1 MQKKTARKKKMSR
14 AVLIIAPVML
24 LLTAALIVTAVV
36 YFSRAAADGQD
47 APVAAEPQTQL
58 AAAPADG
65 TQAGGETPEEPMPTP
80 YRDVA
85 VYLNVYTSVENL
97 DVVVC
102 DMDGT
107 AVPGYVFPLEISY
120 ADGSSHSVFTDVNGH
135 YYAEYM
141 LPGKYTVSMPE
152 FEGFL
157 QPESVTCQVME
168 RLEYVP
174 IANIT
179 EVVEIKETS
188 ELPEEEVQ
196 GPQPHT
202 DEPEA
207 EVEEISTEQ
216 VEQDA
221 REENPEAEV
230 IVSGQ
235 GESEA
240 PDEGEGAV
248 YYKYSYF
255 TGENGFLLLADG
267 TESDVLPIEENGA
280 LAYGIR
286 KVTVYYDI
294 DGNEISADELPE
306 DFIENTD
313 YYVEE
318 YSEKVDIIYGD
329 GRVDVRYAITVEE
342 SEQSVGTDAAVRVGW
357 IEENGHTYYYDAKGR
372 PVTGLKNIDGRLY
385 FFDGT
390 GARARS
396 IGIDVS
402 YFNST
407 IDWNAVKAAGV
418 DFVIVRV
425 AGRTWNKGVLFED
438 EDSYRQGKDGGFYLQ
453 GAKQAGLQVGA
464 YVYSNAVNT
473 NEAVEE
479 ASLALEVL
487 SKSGIALD
495 LPIYIDLEF
504 SGEFPNGR
512 ADRMSYAQRAE
523 IVRAFCTTVESSG
536 YRSGVY
542 AGEDFFSRAL
552 RVEDVSDYDIWY
564 ASYTRRFA
572 LPDFRG
578 FDVWQFSALGRI
590 NGMPDYVDM
599 NVIF

>member
-1 MQKKTARKKKMSR
+1 MNKRTAPKKKMSR
-14 AVLIIAPVML
+14 AVLIIAPIMV
-24 LLTAALIVTAVV
+24 LLTVALVVTAAV
-36 YFSRAAADGQD
+36 YFRSAESPAQRAD
-47 APVAAEPQTQL
+47 ASPAPQTQSGT
-58 AAAPADG
+58 APAESAQLPADE
-65 TQAGGETPEEPMPTP
+65 TETPQPTP

-85 VYLNVYTSVENL
+85 IYLNVYTSVENL

-120 ADGSSHSVFTDVNGH
+120 ADGSSHSVYTDVNGH

-157 QPESVTCQVME
+157 RPESVSCQVME

-174 IANIT
+174 IANIA
-179 EVVEIKETS
+179 EVVEIKEAS
-188 ELPEEEVQ
+188 ELPEEELQ
-196 GPQPHT
+196 GPQTHAG
-202 DEPEA
+202 ESEV

-216 VEQDA
+216 VEQEA
-221 REENPEAEV
+221 ITENPEAEV

-235 GESEA
+235 GE
-240 PDEGEGAV
+240 DETVGESV
-248 YYKYSYF
+248 KYYKYSYS
-255 TGENGFLLLADG
+255 TGENGFLLFADG
-267 TESDVLPIEENGA
+267 TESEILPVEENGN

-294 DGNEISADELPE
+294 DGNEISAEDLPE
-306 DFIENTD
+306 EFVENTD

-318 YSEKVDIIYGD
+318 YSEKVDIIFGD
-329 GRVDVRYAITVEE
+329 GKVDERYDITVEV
-342 SEQSVGTDAAVRVGW
+342 SEQSVDTPAAVRVGW
-357 IEENGHTYYYDAKGR
+357 LEENGRTYYYDSKGR

-390 GARARS
+390 GARAS
-396 IGIDVS
+396 SLGIDVS

-407 IDWNAVKAAGV
+407 IDWNAVKAAGI

-453 GAKQAGLQVGA
+453 GAKQAGLKVGA
-464 YVYSNAVNT
+464 YVYSNAINT

-487 SKSGIALD
+487 SKSGVALEM
-495 LPIYIDLEF
+495 PVYIDLEF
-504 SGEFPNGR
+504 SGEYPYGR
-512 ADRMSYAQRAE
+512 ADRMSYALRAE
-523 IVRAFCTTVESSG
+523 IVRAFCTTIESGG
-536 YRSGVY
+536 YRAGVY

-552 RVEDVSDYDIWY
+552 KVEDVSDYDIWY

-578 FDVWQFSALGRI
+578 FDMWQFSALGRI

-599 NVIF
+599 NVIL